1 MARVAAQTRGS
12 ETILAVK
19 GFLGLTADMK
29 LIRILMIC
37 VLGALSVSAQEPG
50 FDAVD
55 GPNVRVMRHDDG
67 SRTIFVRSPDNR
79 TLTKRTFS
87 AKGTVNMVTIYR
99 MDKNGNPTGCKIFDG
114 DGNELYKFS
123 YGYDKINARLAEE
136 RMFDSR
142 VKRIDPKSGEEMPV
156 RRFLYSYD
164 ALGNRSAPVAIT
176 LIPGLDAED
185 VFGAPS
191 ALGSDPFASPKGK

>member
-1 MARVAAQTRGS
+1 MEGIAPQTRGG
-12 ETILAVK
+12 ETFLDVT
-19 GFLGLTADMK
+19 GFSGFTSYMK
-29 LIRILMIC
+29 LIRLLMIC
-37 VLGALSVSAQEPG
+37 AIGVLSVYAEESG
-50 FDAVD
+50 FDSVD

-114 DGNELYKFS
+114 NGSELYKFS
-123 YGYDKINARLAEE
+123 YGYNKKNGKLAEE

-142 VKRIDPKSGEEMPV
+142 VKRIDPKTGDEMPV
-156 RRFLYSYD
+156 RRFIYSYD
-164 ALGNRSAPVAIT
+164 ALGNRSAPIAIT
-176 LIPGLDAED
+176 LIKGVYAESF
-185 VFGAPS
+185 FGSPS
-191 ALGSDPFASPKGK
+191 ALESDPFAAPRGR